1 MSIKIPSLSKML
13 NLSCKH
19 GDSSSQS
26 QETEHSIS
34 GWQPTYLRPRVLI
47 VFVIIFSGV
56 IAALEAINHVS
67 QIHNGIASSNESRHY
82 LWTYGPTAIF
92 TVIVAFWSRVEFQVK
107 QRAPWKSMVEKPVE
121 ARESILLD
129 YVSDIQL
136 ASMAKAIRNKHFDVA
151 AGVTCSMLLRLLV
164 ILSTALFSLQ
174 TAQVHLSSVPIQFS
188 YNFSAK
194 DVTFNAPGA
203 QAFDILNRVLFEN
216 GTYPEGTNA
225 DLAFQHFSAP
235 SLAPNAIVTAPVDG
249 MMADLGCETASID
262 IKKWGVTDVAG
273 HSHHSSTRK
282 SNGVNL
288 MTPSCTISNV
298 ALNPALGGVNP
309 YVAKFASGQCD
320 DSSAEDG
327 MRIVVTLAEISLGN
341 LARNTTT
348 LTGTDT
354 TTEVILN
361 RSVQLICNPTYSLV
375 KLQAETNTSL
385 SSSPVNLRRI
395 GTKRSALP
403 NLTAWDIAKAVLS
416 DSSSHGPFARPSH
429 NHNLF
434 HATDDPFQNKT
445 YVDVALQLGAQL
457 TGITGDIEHL
467 FEDGVLNNAASSYY
481 RAMTAQLMNKGLTQR
496 NQSTAVGHAI
506 VNENRIVI
514 TQLSLRVI
522 EVCLILG
529 ILLAVSMIFLGP
541 RTTTAPWNPTSISSV
556 ATIMAKSNGVCQSL
570 RETGTAPSDALH
582 DSLKERRYYSQL
594 TPKGFLIKTE
604 GDDIKSLD
612 NQESH
617 KPAWAP
623 FPGLIARGVIFIAV
637 ALLIAALEIALH
649 ISRKNNGLGNVSS
662 NEHKH
667 YLWTILPSLVMG
679 SVGILFG
686 RIDFNTRSLAPYAQ
700 LKRPTGALFKES
712 MAVNYLDSLATTN
725 IIRSIRERHFAVL
738 VTTLAALVSSFL
750 VIVASGLYSAIEVP
764 HQIGMNFTQET
775 TFYRGNSPDGNQ
787 ISGMVVAKKIL
798 QKNLTFPRWTYDE
811 LAFPELSTQ
820 VPLSTNET
828 ENLYV
833 EIRIPAL
840 RAAPACYF
848 QTGSQL
854 QRNFSSVKYGN
865 ESVYELSVLAP
876 SMPCSLADQDMGSTS
891 STASPV
897 LLKSQGL
904 FGQSSMLPC
913 GNNFSANPATLY
925 IWGNIQNDSVKNISA
940 MTCIEAAET
949 VDTVTRFQLPGF
961 DITDDHPPVPDESSP
976 RSAPN
981 VDVPWINWNN
991 IHTTDDIVEN
1001 SNLDEF
1007 FTALVMGKYAIPA
1020 EDLVNTDSSD
1030 MVIKAINHQDRIL
1043 RAQIFNNYSRSG
1055 TDGTLEHTSLPGNIT
1070 LSNRLRLSQDAAS
1083 TRVLEALLASTLV
1096 LGIVGSIL
1104 MNTDH
1109 VLPKNPSS
1117 IAAVASL
1124 LVDSNILARYE
1135 TVMGDPNEQSLGQDF
1150 FSRCRFFLGFRRDTS
1165 DQGDP
1170 WQISEDQGCEK
1181 YCIYL
1186 SERDGETISGNASMW
1201 VRKEFRAK
1209 EIRVEERMV

>member
-1 MSIKIPSLSKML
+1 ML
-13 NLSCKH
+13 NLSCKR
-19 GDSSSQS
+19 GDPSSQS
-26 QETEHSIS
+26 QQTEHRIS
-34 GWQPTYLRPRVLI
+34 GWQPSYLRPRVLI
-47 VFVIIFSGV
+47 VFVIIFCAV
-56 IAALEAINHVS
+56 IAALEALNHVS
-67 QIHNGIASSNESRHY
+67 QIHNGIAFSNESCHY
-82 LWTYGPTAIF
+82 LWTYGPTSIS

-107 QRAPWKSMVEKPVE
+107 RRAPWKSMAEKPVE

-174 TAQVHLSSVPIQFS
+174 TAQVRLSSVPIQFS
-188 YNFSAK
+188 YIFSTK
-194 DVTFNAPGA
+194 DVTFSAPGA

-235 SLAPNAIVTAPVDG
+235 SLAPSAMITAPVDG

-262 IKKWGVTDVAG
+262 IKKWDVTDVAG
-273 HSHHSSTRK
+273 DSHHSSTRK
-282 SNGVNL
+282 SNLVNL
-288 MTPSCTISNV
+288 ITPSCTISNV
-298 ALNPALGGVNP
+298 ALNSALGGASP

-320 DSSAEDG
+320 DSNAEDG
-327 MRIVVTLAEISLGN
+327 MRIVVTLAEISLGK
-341 LARNTTT
+341 LARNTST
-348 LTGTDT
+348 LTETDT

-375 KLQAETNTSL
+375 KLQAETNTSQ

-395 GTKRSALP
+395 GTERSALP

-416 DSSSHGPFARPSH
+416 DSSSHGSFARPSH
-429 NHNLF
+429 NHNLL

-457 TGITGDIEHL
+457 TGITGDIKQL

-506 VNENRIVI
+506 VNESRIVI
-514 TQLSLRVI
+514 TQLSLRVM
-522 EVCLILG
+522 EVCLVLG
-529 ILLAVSMIFLGP
+529 ILLVVSMIFLGP
-541 RTTTAPWNPTSISSV
+541 HTTIAPWNPTSISSV
-556 ATIMAKSNGVCQSL
+556 ATIMAKSNGICQSL
-570 RETGTAPSDALH
+570 RGTGTAPSDAH
-582 DSLKERRYYSQL
+582 DSLKERRYYSEL
-594 TPKGFLIKTE
+594 TPKGFLINTE

-617 KPAWAP
+617 RPAWAP
-623 FPGLIARGVIFIAV
+623 FPGLISRGVIFIAV

-662 NEHKH
+662 NEHQH
-667 YLWTILPSLVMG
+667 YLWTILPSLVMA
-679 SVGILFG
+679 SAGILFG

-700 LKRPTGALFKES
+700 LKRPTGALFEES
-712 MAVNYLDSLATTN
+712 MTVNYLDSLAATN
-725 IIRSIRERHFAVL
+725 IIRSIRERHFSVL
-738 VTTLAALVSSFL
+738 VATLAALVSSFL

-764 HQIGMNFTQET
+764 HQISMDFTQET
-775 TFYRGNSPDGNQ
+775 TFYRGNSADGNQ
-787 ISGMVVAKKIL
+787 ISGMVVAKEIL

-811 LAFPELSTQ
+811 LAFPELSMQ
-820 VPLSTNET
+820 VPLSINET

-833 EIRIPAL
+833 DIRMPAL

-854 QRNFSSVKYGN
+854 QRNFSKVKYGN
-865 ESVYELSVLAP
+865 ELVYQLSVLAP

-891 STASPV
+891 STSSPV

-904 FGQSSMLPC
+904 FGKSSMLPC
-913 GNNFSANPATLY
+913 GNKFSANPATLY
-925 IWGNIQNDSVKNISA
+925 IWGNIQNNSAENISA

-949 VDTVTRFQLPGF
+949 VNTLTRFQLPGF
-961 DITDDHPPVPDESSP
+961 DITDDHPPVPDESSA

-991 IHTTDDIVEN
+991 LHATDDIAEN

-1007 FTALVMGKYAIPA
+1007 FTALIMGKYAISA
-1020 EDLVNTDSSD
+1020 EDLVNPDSSD

-1043 RAQIFNNYSRSG
+1043 RAQVFNNYSRSG
-1055 TDGTLEHTSLPGNIT
+1055 TDSTLEHTPLPGNIT

-1109 VLPKNPSS
+1109 VFPKNPSS

-1124 LVDSNILARYE
+1124 LADSNILARYE
-1135 TVMGDPNEQSLGQDF
+1135 TVMSDPNEQSLGQDF

-1170 WQISEDQGCEK
+1170 WQISEDQVCQK

-1201 VRKEFRAK
+1201 ARKEFRAK
-1209 EIRVEERMV
+1209 EISVEERMV